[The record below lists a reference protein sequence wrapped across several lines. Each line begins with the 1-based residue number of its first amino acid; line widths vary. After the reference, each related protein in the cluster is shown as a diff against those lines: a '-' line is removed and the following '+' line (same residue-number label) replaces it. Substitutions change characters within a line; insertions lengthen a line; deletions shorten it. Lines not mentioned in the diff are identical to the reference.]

1 MGISAPL
8 HPFGLTTVCF
18 KTFLMLDQIFNS
30 PLNVGIEAP
39 VVLLILVALEAVLS
53 ADNAIALAAIAAGL
67 EDSRLQRN
75 ALNFGLVAAYILRI
89 TLILTATWV
98 VRYWQ
103 FELLGAAYLLWL
115 VFQHFR
121 SEEDEEHQHHGP
133 RFTSLWQAIPII
145 AITDLAFSLDSVTT
159 AIAISDKTWLV
170 ITGGTIGVIT
180 LRFMAGL
187 FIRWL
192 KEYLYLEDA
201 GYITVGFVGL
211 RLLVRAIKPEFVPP
225 EWLMIAAI
233 ALVFTWGFSKRTE
246 IEPIEPSIEGKTREV
261 EEVSETR

>member
-1 MGISAPL
+1 
-8 HPFGLTTVCF
+8 
-18 KTFLMLDQIFNS
+18 MLDQIFNS
-30 PLNVGIEAP
+30 PFDFSIEAL

-67 EDSRLQRN
+67 ENPQLQRR
-75 ALNFGLVAAYILRI
+75 ALNFGLVVAYILRI

-98 VRYWQ
+98 VQFWQ

-115 VFQHFR
+115 VFQHFT
-121 SEEDEEHQHHGP
+121 SEEDEEHLHHGP
-133 RFTSLWQAIPII
+133 KFTSLLQAIPII
-145 AITDLAFSLDSVTT
+145 AVTDLAFSLDSVTT
-159 AIAISDKTWLV
+159 AIAISDKIWLV

-192 KEYLYLEDA
+192 KEYVYLEDA

-211 RLLVRAIKPEFVPP
+211 RLLLRAINPELVPP
-225 EWLMIAAI
+225 EWLMVAAI
-233 ALVFTWGFSKRTE
+233 ASVFLWGFSKRTE
-246 IEPIEPSIEGKTREV
+246 LSPEEKKIDLLQETPTKEA
-261 EEVSETR
+261 EEVSEVR